1 MRPRGPVLLG
11 EETCTANSP
20 KPRLSVLFTCIYV
33 LTVTFNVSAPLRLGE
48 GTRTGVTAQRLGG
61 RVRGLDPGRQS
72 WPRPHQAWPASTLQL
87 STRPPSGQADSQTP
101 VANQLPHVHGRSFR
115 VQTPGPRPKAGTEVA
130 APPQKVAQA
139 EHVWGSAGG
148 HRGES
153 GLQPDGLLG
162 RRSPDSPGFKS
173 GPPASV
179 CLSVKCRRKACLSYG
194 SAGLGGTCV
203 RWLACS
209 RCSQTAH
216 RRGFCTTR
224 GARRSTQ

>member
-1 MRPRGPVLLG
+1 M
-11 EETCTANSP
+11 
-20 KPRLSVLFTCIYV
+20 
-33 LTVTFNVSAPLRLGE
+33 
-48 GTRTGVTAQRLGG
+48 
-61 RVRGLDPGRQS
+61 
-72 WPRPHQAWPASTLQL
+72 
-87 STRPPSGQADSQTP
+87 
-101 VANQLPHVHGRSFR
+101 
-115 VQTPGPRPKAGTEVA
+115 QTPGPRAKAQTEVA

-139 EHVWGSAGG
+139 EHVWGPAGG
-148 HRGES
+148 HQGGS

-162 RRSPDSPGFKS
+162 RKSPDSPGFKS

-179 CLSVKCRRKACLSYG
+179 CLSVKWGRKACLSCD

-224 GARRSTQ
+224 GARRSTW